1 MKTAAQAYSCISQYC
16 CYIIGVDVAGGLNIM
31 KVAIIYNKDL
41 TGVINKFGM
50 QNKERYNPK
59 TVRLVSEALEQGG
72 HNVAVIDGTM
82 DVIQQLQ
89 DFMPRVVEGERMGM
103 VFNMAYGIQGESR
116 YTHLPA
122 MLEMLGIPYVGST
135 PSGHSLALDK
145 IITKIIMQKH
155 GIPTPNFWV
164 FSSDTEEM
172 SSVEYPVIVK
182 PKMEA
187 VSYGLRIVS
196 NEGDLREAVK
206 FIVSEF
212 KQQAL
217 VEQFIRGREFCVGL
231 LGNNPP
237 EAFPILEID
246 LEGDPDAIQ
255 SVTDKKRK
263 PREKICPASISQEL
277 ADKMIEYTRSAFNAL
292 QLRDFSRVDIRMD
305 ENESI
310 YLLEINSMASLGRTG
325 AYVNAAAVAGYDYNA
340 LINRILDV
348 AVVRYFAGTSLI
360 NKGDEIKEFSSRLP
374 LPTRIRTFISSR
386 KDTIEKILKEMV
398 NTNTYVRNVDG
409 VNHLGSIIKRELSPL
424 GFEHQV
430 YPQVEVGN
438 ILFLEN
444 CGGQKYDIL
453 LLSHLDNSTVLS
465 KREYFKM
472 TEQRIYG
479 TGVWENIGGLAV
491 MITALQSLR
500 FVRLLRKLKI
510 GILLTTD
517 DTLQGRITQNLV
529 QSKSIPAKYVI
540 GLKGGGL
547 DGTVV
552 SSRSGAA
559 VYNCTMSLKEKG
571 RAEDVAKAM
580 RTLSKILNSWTSM
593 TKESQGLVVAPTEI
607 NLKSNI
613 MGHYANADIS
623 LSIRFSDTDQMNQVD
638 KKIRGSVT
646 AKELSLINFQIEGGI
661 RRPPMKS
668 SEEIKQLFEVVRTIS
683 QTLDIRVIE
692 EHRWGSADICFVGS
706 GKSMIDGM
714 GPLGTKVKRED
725 EYILSHS
732 LFERSALL
740 ALTLLEIGMEKE

>member
-1 MKTAAQAYSCISQYC
+1 
-16 CYIIGVDVAGGLNIM
+16 M

-59 TVRLVSEALEQGG
+59 TVKLVAEALEQGG
-72 HNVAVIDGTM
+72 HNVAVIDGSM

-89 DFMPRVVEGERMGM
+89 DFMPRVLEGERMGM

-135 PSGHSLALDK
+135 PSGHALALDK

-164 FSSDTEEM
+164 FSSANEDM
-172 SSVEYPVIVK
+172 SEVKYPVIVK

-187 VSYGLRIVS
+187 VSYGLKIAYS
-196 NEGDLREAVK
+196 ENDLRDAVN
-206 FIVSEF
+206 FAIEEF

-255 SVTDKKRK
+255 SVADKKSK
-263 PREKICPASISQEL
+263 PRGKICPALVSKEL
-277 ADKMIEYTRSAFNAL
+277 ADKMIDYTIKAFKAL

-305 ENESI
+305 EKEDV
-310 YLLEINSMASLGRTG
+310 YFLEINSMASLGRTG

-348 AVVRYFAGTSLI
+348 AVVRYFAGTTLI
-360 NKGDEIKEFSSRLP
+360 EKSEEVKAFSPKLP
-374 LPTRIRTFISSR
+374 LPVRIRTYIRSR
-386 KDTIEKILKEMV
+386 KDTIEKTLREMV

-424 GFEHQV
+424 GFENQV

-438 ILFLEN
+438 ILFLDN
-444 CGGQKYDIL
+444 CGGDKYDIL
-453 LLSHLDNSTVLS
+453 LLSHLDNSTTLA
-465 KREYFKM
+465 KREFFKT

-479 TGVWENIGGLAV
+479 TGVWENLGGLAV

-500 FVRLLRKLKI
+500 FVRMLRRLKI

-529 QSKSIPAKYVI
+529 QNKSRAAKYII

-547 DGTVV
+547 EGTIV

-571 RAEDVAKAM
+571 HAEDVSRAVNIFS
-580 RTLSKILNSWTSM
+580 RIVSGWTSM
-593 TKESQGLVVAPTEI
+593 TDESKGLVVVPTEI
-607 NLKSNI
+607 QLTSNI

-623 LSIRFSDTDQMNQVD
+623 LSIRFSDIEQMHKVD
-638 KKIRGSVT
+638 KKIKNSVT
-646 AKELSLINFQIEGGI
+646 TKDHGMIHFQVEGGI
-661 RRPPMKS
+661 RRPAMNS
-668 SEEIKQLFEVVRTIS
+668 SEQTRNLYQIIRKIS
-683 QTLDIRVIE
+683 EKLDIRVVE
-692 EHRWGSADICFVGS
+692 EHRWSSADICFVES
-706 GKSMIDGM
+706 NKPMVDGI
-714 GPLGTKVKRED
+714 GPLGTKIKGRD
-725 EYILSHS
+725 EYILRHS
-732 LFERSALL
+732 LLERSALL
-740 ALTLLEIGMEKE
+740 ALTLLEIGLEKN

>member
-1 MKTAAQAYSCISQYC
+1 
-16 CYIIGVDVAGGLNIM
+16 M

-41 TGVINKFGM
+41 SGVINKFGM
-50 QNKERYNPK
+50 QNKEKYNPK

-72 HNVAVIDGTM
+72 HNAAVIDGNM
-82 DVIQQLQ
+82 DVIEQLQ
-89 DFMPRVVEGERMGM
+89 DFMPRVLEGERMGM

-135 PSGHSLALDK
+135 PSGHALALDK

-164 FSSDTEEM
+164 FSSDAEDM
-172 SSVEYPVIVK
+172 SAVEYPVIVK

-196 NEGDLREAVK
+196 NEKDLREAVQ

-217 VEQFIRGREFCVGL
+217 VEQFIKGREFCVGL

-246 LEGDPDAIQ
+246 LEGDPEAIQ

-263 PREKICPASISQEL
+263 PREKICPAPISKEL
-277 ADKMIEYTRSAFNAL
+277 SAKMVEYTRSAFNAL
-292 QLRDFSRVDIRMD
+292 QLRDFARVDIRMD
-305 ENESI
+305 SDENI

-325 AYVNAAAVAGYDYNA
+325 AYVNAAAVAGYDYSA

-348 AVVRYFAGTSLI
+348 AAVRYFSGTALI
-360 NKGDEIKEFSSRLP
+360 NQGEGIKGFGSKLP

-386 KDTIEKILKEMV
+386 KEAIEKTLKEMV

-409 VNHLGSIIKRELSPL
+409 VNHLGSIVKRELSSL

-438 ILFLEN
+438 ILFLDN
-444 CGGQKYDIL
+444 CGGSKYDIL
-453 LLSHLDNSTVLS
+453 LLSHLDNSAVLA

-500 FVRLLRKLKI
+500 FVRALRKLKI

-547 DGTVV
+547 EGTIV

-559 VYNCTMSLKEKG
+559 VYNCTLSLKEKG
-571 RAEDVAKAM
+571 RAEDVSKAVNI
-580 RTLSKILNSWTSM
+580 LSRMVNNWTGM
-593 TKESQGLVVAPTEI
+593 TDESKGLVVVPTEI
-607 NLKSNI
+607 NLHSNV
-613 MGHYANADIS
+613 MGHYANADLS
-623 LSIRFSDTDQMNQVD
+623 LSVRFSDIDQMNRVD
-638 KKIRGSVT
+638 KKIRSAITSKDQG
-646 AKELSLINFQIEGGI
+646 LINFQMEGGI
-661 RRPPMKS
+661 RRPAMNS
-668 SEEIKQLFEVVRTIS
+668 SELIKQLFESIRKIS
-683 QTLDIRVIE
+683 QSLDIRVIE
-692 EHRWGSADICFVGS
+692 EHRWSSSDICFVDPS
-706 GKSMIDGM
+706 KSMIDGM
-714 GPLGTKVKRED
+714 GPLGTRIKREE

-732 LFERSALL
+732 LLERSALL
-740 ALTLLEIGMEKE
+740 ALTLLKIGREKNQ

>member
-1 MKTAAQAYSCISQYC
+1 MKI
-16 CYIIGVDVAGGLNIM
+16 
-31 KVAIIYNKDL
+31 AIIYNKDRS
-41 TGVINKFGM
+41 GVINKFGM
-50 QNKERYNPK
+50 QNKEKYNPK
-59 TVRLVSEALEQGG
+59 TVHLVAEALEQGG
-72 HNVAVIDGTM
+72 HNVAIIDGNM

-89 DFMPRVVEGERMGM
+89 DFMPRVLEGERMGM

-135 PSGHSLALDK
+135 PSGHALALDK
-145 IITKIIMQKH
+145 IITKIIMQKN
-155 GIPTPNFWV
+155 GIPTPGFWV
-164 FSSDTEEM
+164 FSRADADMSD
-172 SSVEYPVIVK
+172 VVYPVIVK

-187 VSYGLRIVS
+187 VSYGLKIVG
-196 NEGDLREAVK
+196 NEADLREAVK
-206 FIVSEF
+206 FTINEF
-212 KQQAL
+212 EQQAL

-255 SVTDKKRK
+255 SVEDKKKK
-263 PREKICPASISQEL
+263 PREKICPSPISEEL
-277 ADKMIEYTRSAFNAL
+277 ANRMVEYTVNAFNAL

-305 ENESI
+305 ENENI
-310 YLLEINSMASLGRTG
+310 YLLEINSMASLGKTG

-348 AVVRYFAGTSLI
+348 AAVRYFAGTTLI
-360 NKGDEIKEFSSRLP
+360 KRTEDIKGLSPKLP
-374 LPTRIRTFISSR
+374 LPVRIRTYISSR
-386 KDTIEKILKEMV
+386 RETIEKTLKEMV

-409 VNHLGSIIKRELSPL
+409 VNHLGNILKRELSPL

-438 ILFLEN
+438 ILFLDN
-444 CGGQKYDIL
+444 CGSGKYDIL
-453 LLSHLDNSTVLS
+453 LLCHLDNPTTLA
-465 KREYFKM
+465 KRDFFKS

-479 TGVWENIGGLAV
+479 TGVWENIGGLSV
-491 MITALQSLR
+491 MITALQALR

-529 QSKSIPAKYVI
+529 QNKTRATGYII

-559 VYNCTMSLKEKG
+559 VYNCSMSLKEG
-571 RAEDVAKAM
+571 RHAEDVSKAANIF
-580 RTLSKILNSWTSM
+580 SKIVNNWTSM
-593 TKESQGLVVAPTEI
+593 TDESKGLVVAPTEI
-607 NLKSNI
+607 SLRSNI
-613 MGHYANADIS
+613 MEHYANADTQ
-623 LSIRFSDTDQMNQVD
+623 LSIRFSDLDQMNEID
-638 KKIRGSVT
+638 GKIRKSIT
-646 AKELSLINFQIEGGI
+646 ARERNTIRFQVEGGI
-661 RRPPMKS
+661 RRPPMNKT
-668 SEEIKQLFEVVRTIS
+668 EKIENFYNVIKRIG
-683 QTLDIRVIE
+683 QTLDIRVQQ
-692 EHRWGSADICFVGS
+692 EHRWSSADICFAGS
-706 GKSMIDGM
+706 LKPMVDGM
-714 GPLGTKVKRED
+714 GPLGTKTRGRD
-725 EYILSHS
+725 EYILKHS

-740 ALTLLEIGMEKE
+740 ALTLLEIGSERN

>member
-1 MKTAAQAYSCISQYC
+1 
-16 CYIIGVDVAGGLNIM
+16 M

-50 QNKERYNPK
+50 QNKERYNPR

-89 DFMPRVVEGERMGM
+89 DFMPRVMEGERMGM

-135 PSGHSLALDK
+135 PSGHALALDK

-164 FSSDTEEM
+164 FSSEAEDM
-172 SSVEYPVIVK
+172 STVEYPVIVK

-196 NEGDLREAVK
+196 NEEDLREAVQ
-206 FIVSEF
+206 FIISEF

-217 VEQFIRGREFCVGL
+217 VEQFIKGREFCVGL

-237 EAFPILEID
+237 EALPILEID
-246 LEGDPDAIQ
+246 LEGDPNAIQ
-255 SVTDKKRK
+255 SVSDKKKK
-263 PREKICPASISQEL
+263 PREKICPAPISEEL
-277 ADKMIEYTRSAFNAL
+277 ANRMIEHTRSAFNAL
-292 QLRDFSRVDIRMD
+292 QLRDFARVDIRMD
-305 ENESI
+305 ENNSI

-348 AVVRYFAGTSLI
+348 AAVRYFAGTTLI
-360 NKGDEIKEFSSRLP
+360 NKAEGIKDFSPKLP

-386 KDTIEKILKEMV
+386 KDTIDKVLKEMV
-398 NTNTYVRNVDG
+398 NTNTYVRNVEG
-409 VNHLGSIIKRELSPL
+409 VNHLGSIVKRELSPL
-424 GFEHQV
+424 GFEPQV

-438 ILFLEN
+438 ILFLDN
-444 CGGQKYDIL
+444 CGGSKYDIL

-465 KREYFKM
+465 KREYFKI

-479 TGVWENIGGLAV
+479 TGVWENIGGLAA

-540 GLKGGGL
+540 GLKGSGL
-547 DGTVV
+547 DGTIV

-559 VYNCTMSLKEKG
+559 VYNCTMNLKEKG
-571 RAEDVAKAM
+571 RAEDVSKAANI
-580 RTLSKILNSWTSM
+580 LSRAVNNWTAM
-593 TKESQGLVVAPTEI
+593 TDESKGLVVVPTQIRLES
-607 NLKSNI
+607 NLLAHS
-613 MGHYANADIS
+613 ANADLS
-623 LSIRFSDTDQMNQVD
+623 LSIRFSDIDQMNKMD
-638 KKIRGSVT
+638 KRMRRAIT
-646 AKELSLINFQIEGGI
+646 AKERKLINFQIEGGI
-661 RRPPMKS
+661 RRPAMNKS
-668 SEEIKQLFEVVRTIS
+668 EAIAQLFEVIRKIS
-683 QTLDIRVIE
+683 QSLDIRVIE
-692 EHRWGSADICFVGS
+692 EHRWSSSDICFVDS
-706 GKSMIDGM
+706 SKAMIDGM
-714 GPLGTKVKRED
+714 GPLGTRLKGGD

-732 LFERSALL
+732 LLERSALL
-740 ALTLLEIGMEKE
+740 ALTLLEIGTENDE

>member
-1 MKTAAQAYSCISQYC
+1 
-16 CYIIGVDVAGGLNIM
+16 M
-31 KVAIIYNKDL
+31 KVAIIHNKDR

-50 QNKERYNPK
+50 QNKEKYNPK

-72 HNVAVIDGTM
+72 HNVAVIDGDM

-89 DFMPRVVEGERMGM
+89 DFMPRVMEGERMGM

-135 PSGHSLALDK
+135 PSGHALALDK

-164 FSSDTEEM
+164 FSSDAEDM
-172 SSVEYPVIVK
+172 STVEYPVIVK

-187 VSYGLRIVS
+187 VSYGLRIAS
-196 NEGDLREAVK
+196 NEQDLKEAIQY
-206 FIVSEF
+206 IVTEF

-217 VEQFIRGREFCVGL
+217 VEQFIKGREFCVGV

-246 LEGDPDAIQ
+246 LEGDPEAIQ
-255 SVTDKKRK
+255 SVSDKKRK
-263 PREKICPASISQEL
+263 PREKICPAPISQEL
-277 ADKMIEYTRSAFNAL
+277 ADKMVEYTRSAFNAL
-292 QLRDFSRVDIRMD
+292 QLRDFARVDIRTD
-305 ENESI
+305 ENDNI
-310 YLLEINSMASLGRTG
+310 YLLEINSMASLGRSG
-325 AYVNAAAVAGYDYNA
+325 AYVNSAAVAGYDYNA

-348 AVVRYFAGTSLI
+348 AVVRYFAGTTLI
-360 NKGDEIKEFSSRLP
+360 DKGEEIKDFSSKLP

-386 KDTIEKILKEMV
+386 KDTIEKTLKEMV
-398 NTNTYVRNVDG
+398 NTNTYVRNVEG
-409 VNHLGSIIKRELSPL
+409 VNHLGSIIKRELSSL

-444 CGGQKYDIL
+444 CSGQKYDIL

-517 DTLQGRITQNLV
+517 DTLQGRITQNLI

-547 DGTVV
+547 EGTVV

-571 RAEDVAKAM
+571 RSEDVAGAVS
-580 RTLSKILNSWTSM
+580 TLLKVLNNWTSM
-593 TKESQGLVVAPTEI
+593 TNESQGLVVVPTDI

-613 MGHYANADIS
+613 LGHYANADIS
-623 LSIRFSDTDQMNQVD
+623 LSIRFSDMDQMNKID
-638 KKIRGSVT
+638 KKIRRPIASKDLG
-646 AKELSLINFQIEGGI
+646 LINFQIEGGI
-661 RRPPMKS
+661 RRPAMNN
-668 SEEIKQLFEVVRTIS
+668 SEAIEKLFEVIKTIS

-692 EHRWGSADICFVGS
+692 EHRWGSADICFVDS
-706 GKSMIDGM
+706 SKSMVDGM
-714 GPLGTKVKRED
+714 GPLGTKVKKGD